1 MGIPQVNGLD
11 SKSFEALFTG
21 DRHVRGITTESKSCG
36 QLYSAE
42 LRGEEDILALLG
54 IQS

>member
-11 SKSFEALFTG
+11 PKPFEALFTG
-21 DRHVRGITTESKSCG
+21 DRHVRGITTESKPCA

-42 LRGEEDILALLG
+42 LRGEENILALLG